1 MHSEKYVRPLWVLSF
16 LIRDNDRRNDIRQD
30 SGSAHQRD
38 DHPYQPDKSR
48 IDIKVFRNSAAD
60 TTLTY
65 GLLMI
70 CIVFCYS

>member
-1 MHSEKYVRPLWVLSF
+1 MHSEKYVRPLRMLSA

-60 TTLTY
+60 TT
-65 GLLMI
+65 
-70 CIVFCYS
+70 

>member
-1 MHSEKYVRPLWVLSF
+1 MHSEKYVRPLQILSF

-60 TTLTY
+60 TT
-65 GLLMI
+65 
-70 CIVFCYS
+70 

>member
-1 MHSEKYVRPLWVLSF
+1 MHSEKYVRPLRMLST
-16 LIRDNDRRNDIRQD
+16 LIRDNDGRNDIRQD

-60 TTLTY
+60 TT
-65 GLLMI
+65 
-70 CIVFCYS
+70 